1 MHLHYSILLSG
12 IFLNAFISG
21 ICTFDWNLEPHPL
34 KSLSLVFSFI
44 TFLAVAQKPF
54 YDIKAIDSLYKTG
67 QYVAAMKVNT
77 EYLTSAESAG
87 ECQQLPLALF
97 KAGEISDML
106 KRSVE
111 ALYYFHRSL
120 KKAKL
125 CNDESARWLTTR
137 YLGGYYYSPPTKDSA
152 HFYLNT
158 AYQMIKDKNMPR
170 EISSVTGMLGE
181 TWSKLFMNEQEGLRY
196 YKISVAYAEKSGN
209 YHPKGYAYF
218 RYGAYLVYHRNCVDG
233 VRYLEKSY
241 QLFMQ
246 ANDTEGQL
254 WLMKSLSEI
263 YQYCGNMDAAYKI
276 SRRLIAKQDSVFSAE
291 NLRQAAQYQA
301 LYETEKKERENL
313 QLQEANR
320 LTVVELEAETKLRKS
335 ITWFFALSII
345 MLTFIFI
352 LLYRQYN
359 QKKKM
364 EWVKKLESER
374 GRISRELHDNIGT
387 QMSQLSSSLDW
398 LQNPLKPI
406 SENEKKD
413 IIQKSHQTSKELIHD
428 LREAIW
434 ALKKNRVTFIEV
446 ADKLKTR
453 IKNLSGI
460 ANPFTISYSES
471 IDDSTLNPEE
481 ALDVLRICQEAAHNA
496 LLHSQGSELKIK
508 FHANKKGYQIQIAD
522 NGKGIDSAAT
532 EAGHY
537 GFENMKER
545 AQEMGALLTIH
556 SEAGSGTTI
565 TVSK

>member
-1 MHLHYSILLSG
+1 MNH
-12 IFLNAFISG
+12 
-21 ICTFDWNLEPHPL
+21 EPL
-34 KSLSLVFSFI
+34 AVKSLSLVFLFI
-44 TFLAVAQKPF
+44 AFLAVAQKPF
-54 YDIKAIDSLYKTG
+54 YDIKAVDSLYKTG
-67 QYVAAMKVNT
+67 QFSLAMKVNT
-77 EYLTSAESAG
+77 AYLTAAESSG
-87 ECQQLPLALF
+87 ECQQLPLALY
-97 KAGEISDML
+97 KAGEISDVL
-106 KRSVE
+106 KKRE
-111 ALYYFHRSL
+111 DALHYLHRSL

-125 CNDESARWLTTR
+125 CNDETTLWLATR
-137 YLGGYYYSPPTKDSA
+137 YLGGYYYSPPVKDSA
-152 HFYLNT
+152 LFYLNT
-158 AYQMIKDKNMPR
+158 AYHMIKDKNMPK

-181 TWSKLFMNEQEGLRY
+181 TWSKLFMNAKEGLRY

-209 YHPKGYAYF
+209 YHPRGYAYL
-218 RYGAYLVYHRNCVDG
+218 RYGAYLVYHGNCVDG

-246 ANDTEGQL
+246 ANDTEGKL

-263 YQYCGNMDAAYKI
+263 YKYCGNVDAAYNI
-276 SRRLIAKQDSVFSAE
+276 SRRLIVKQDSVFSAE

-301 LYETEKKERENL
+301 LYETERKERENL
-313 QLQEANR
+313 HLLEANR

-345 MLTFIFI
+345 MLTFIFM

-406 SENEKKD
+406 SESEKKD

-453 IKNLSGI
+453 IKNLPGI

-471 IDDSTLNPEE
+471 MDGSTLSPEE

-508 FHANKKGYQIQIAD
+508 LHSNSRGYQIQIAD

-532 EAGHY
+532 GADHY
-537 GFENMKER
+537 GFENMKQR
-545 AQEMGALLTIH
+545 AREMGALLTIH
-556 SEAGSGTTI
+556 SEAGNGTTI
-565 TVSK
+565 TLSK